1 MMPRYLVMFGLGGEN
16 YLKCTV
22 ICRLVEFLCIIII
35 DKSHDTLVQIHISM
49 SLSTGGRSW

>member
-1 MMPRYLVMFGLGGEN
+1 MMPRYLVMFGLGKN

-35 DKSHDTLVQIHISM
+35 DKSHDTVVQIHISM
-49 SLSTGGRSW
+49 SLSTGGRAW